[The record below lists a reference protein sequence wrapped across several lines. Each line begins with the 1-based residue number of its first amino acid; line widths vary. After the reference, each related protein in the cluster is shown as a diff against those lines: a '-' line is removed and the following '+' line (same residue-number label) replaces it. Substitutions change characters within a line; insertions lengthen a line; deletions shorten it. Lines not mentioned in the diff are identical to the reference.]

1 MLLLIDHG
9 ATMPSGVVLHGHEMA
24 LLHMVRHLAVRVERL
39 AGPALLA
46 LIEAPVSPVDRGT
59 PHLKV
64 VALVTL
70 CEQLTWESELLLQHN
85 TGGIHLKQRFVCKRQ
100 V

>member
-9 ATMPSGVVLHGHEMA
+9 ATMPSGVVLHGHEVA
-24 LLHMVRHLAVRVERL
+24 LLHVVGHLAVRVERL

-46 LIEAPVSPVDRGT
+46 LIEAPVGPVHRGT
-59 PHLKV
+59 SHLKV

-70 CEQLTWESELLLQHN
+70 CEQLAWESELLLQHN

>member
-9 ATMPSGVVLHGHEMA
+9 ATMPSGVVLHGHEVP
-24 LLHMVRHLAVRVERL
+24 LLHMVRHLAVRVEGLTR
-39 AGPALLA
+39 PALLA
-46 LIEAPVSPVDRGT
+46 LIEAPVGPVHRGT
-59 PHLKV
+59 SHLKV
-64 VALVTL
+64 VTL
-70 CEQLTWESELLLQHN
+70 CEQLAWESELLLQHN